1 MANFEYT
8 AINSQGKEQT
18 GIIDAPDPASAIN
31 KVRDLGLF
39 PTDVRIEKKD
49 GKKKKG
55 LNLNITLFAPTKVK
69 SKDITVFSRQL
80 ATLIDAGL
88 PLLRSLNI
96 LHDQLKPGAL
106 KSALKAVAEDVE
118 SGSTFSE
125 ALSKFPKAFDTLY
138 VSITRVGEV
147 GGVLDVVLNRLADF
161 SEKNARLKS
170 KVAAAMIY
178 PAVVIFMSI
187 SVIAVLMTFVIP
199 KFKEVFADMGEA
211 LPGPTLFLMNTSDMF
226 REKWHLMIVGV
237 VGLVVGFKYL
247 SKIDK
252 AKYCFD
258 KIQLKLPIVGSLVQ
272 KVSIANFTRT
282 LGTMIGSGV
291 PILQSLSIVKDA
303 IANSVVSNA
312 IESVRSSIREGESI
326 ATPLGACKV
335 FPDMVVSMIDV
346 GEETGVLD
354 QMLLKIADNYDEEVD
369 VAVGTLTA
377 LMEPILIVVMAVIVG
392 FIVIAMFMPL
402 IALMGSMT
410 G

>member
-1 MANFEYT
+1 MPNFEYT

-18 GIIDAPDPASAIN
+18 GIIDAADPASAIN

-39 PTDVRIEKKD
+39 PTDVRIEKKA
-49 GKKKKG
+49 GKEKKG
-55 LNLNITLFAPTKVK
+55 FNLNITLFEPTRVK
-69 SKDITVFSRQL
+69 AKEITVFSRQL

-106 KSALKAVAEDVE
+106 KNALKSVAEDVE

-125 ALSKFPKAFDTLY
+125 ALGKFPKAFDKLY
-138 VSITRVGEV
+138 ISITKVGEV

-170 KVAAAMIY
+170 RVAAAMIY
-178 PAVVIFMSI
+178 PAVVIVMSI
-187 SVIAVLMTFVIP
+187 GVIAVLMTFVIP
-199 KFKEVFADMGEA
+199 KFKEVFRDMGEA
-211 LPGPTLFLMNTSDMF
+211 LPGPTLFLMNVSDAF

-237 VGLVVGFKYL
+237 VGLIVGFKYL
-247 SKIDK
+247 RKIEK
-252 AKYCFD
+252 VQFYFD
-258 KIQLKLPIVGSLVQ
+258 HIQLKLPIVGPLVQ
-272 KVSIANFTRT
+272 KVAIANFTRT

-303 IANSVVSNA
+303 IANSVIANA

-326 ATPLGACKV
+326 AAPLGQCNV
-335 FPDMVVSMIDV
+335 FPPMVVSMIDV

-354 QMLLKIADNYDEEVD
+354 QMLFKIADNYDEEVD
-369 VAVGTLTA
+369 VAVGALTS

-402 IALMGSMT
+402 IALMGSLT